1 MTAAE
6 DGKDILEK
14 LKERFR
20 ARCHDDLAVLEQG
33 PGSEQF
39 GYCIHRLAGR
49 AGTFGFDDIS
59 RSASQIDDRLRRNDV
74 IVPQQL
80 NELISLVRTIL

>member
-1 MTAAE
+1 MTSAE
-6 DGKDILEK
+6 GGEDMLER

-20 ARCHDDLAVLEQG
+20 ARCHDDLAILEQG
-33 PGSEQF
+33 PGNEQF
-39 GYCIHRLAGR
+39 GYCIHRLAGS

-59 RSASQIDDRLRRNDV
+59 RSASEIDDRLRRNEV

-80 NELISLVRTIL
+80 NELINRVRAIL